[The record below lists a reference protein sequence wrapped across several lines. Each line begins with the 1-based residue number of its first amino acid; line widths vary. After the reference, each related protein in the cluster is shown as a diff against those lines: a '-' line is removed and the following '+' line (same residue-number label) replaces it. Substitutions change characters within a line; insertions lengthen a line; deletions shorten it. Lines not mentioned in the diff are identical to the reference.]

1 MSSKLQTNNLN
12 MTVDSSM
19 FMLARP
25 FEQLN
30 DVSKSVDVS
39 LKSNITHVVCS
50 SNSGAPKLRRD
61 LKH

>member
-1 MSSKLQTNNLN
+1 MSSKLQTNDLN
-12 MTVDSSM
+12 MTVDSSI
-19 FMLARP
+19 FMLARR

-39 LKSNITHVVCS
+39 LKSNMTHVFS
-50 SNSGAPKLRRD
+50 SDIGAPKLRRD